1 MDFIDKD
8 VLLQQILEKGK
19 WEREQLRLLFRL
31 NSERTVTME
40 IIGQAI
46 SYLREARDLLE
57 AEEYKIDSRILIANE
72 RVRNA
77 EQRLEMDLEVM
88 ATLFEKDFEKKREE
102 ESTDECVYY
111 NDFEKLQARH
121 KERPFKNS

>member
-1 MDFIDKD
+1 MGKD
-8 VLLQQILEKGK
+8 ELLQQILEKGK

-31 NSERTVTME
+31 NSERTVSME
-40 IIGQAI
+40 IIGEAI
-46 SYLREARDLLE
+46 SYLREARNLLE

-102 ESTDECVYY
+102 EK
-111 NDFEKLQARH
+111 EK
-121 KERPFKNS
+121 